1 MKNLILEIHTKACRF
16 LCLNYET
23 ILISNLGKVDRKTK
37 INRRNGLTWNHGKM
51 IERLKYYGTKLG
63 CEVLIISEEYTSKT
77 CSNCG
82 TLENKLGNKDI
93 LKCKSCG
100 LCIDRDTNGARNI
113 LIKHLK

>member
-1 MKNLILEIHTKACRF
+1 VKSDSEYVLGVVD
-16 LCLNYET
+16 ET
-23 ILISNLGKVDRKTK
+23 NKSVLVEK
-37 INRRNGLTWNHGKM
+37 
-51 IERLKYYGTKLG
+51 GTKLG
-63 CEVLIISEEYTSKT
+63 SEVLIIGEEYTSKT